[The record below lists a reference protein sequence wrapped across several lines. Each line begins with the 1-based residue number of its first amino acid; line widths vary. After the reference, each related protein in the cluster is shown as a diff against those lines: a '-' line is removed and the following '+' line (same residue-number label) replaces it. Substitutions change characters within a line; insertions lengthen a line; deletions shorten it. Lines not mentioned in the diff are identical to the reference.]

1 MAFAIGLWVA
11 MQAPKNNGMKR
22 INCTYFYCRV
32 ITFPYNNLLGVI
44 IKKLNYWHKKCL
56 IVKLKAEFRLAVTPL
71 SLDAY
76 SGRYWYPQ

>member
-1 MAFAIGLWVA
+1 M
-11 MQAPKNNGMKR
+11 
-22 INCTYFYCRV
+22 
-32 ITFPYNNLLGVI
+32 FPYNNLLGVI

-76 SGRYWYPQ
+76 SGRYWYAQYWWFALDMNVYSVQ

>member
-11 MQAPKNNGMKR
+11 MQAHKNIGTKR
-22 INCTYFYCRV
+22 TNCTYFYCRV
-32 ITFPYNNLLGVI
+32 IMFPYNNLLGVI

-76 SGRYWYPQ
+76 SGEYAQY